1 MLALTLLNS
10 DCTILL
16 LWLLPRFPPPLPNL
30 HLLLRILILSS
41 RPLLPQ
47 IFRFAPTEVRLR
59 QQVRVQQRQQLQH
72 QVPQRILHLRPS
84 HLLQRMAHLETLS
97 RLGLWEEQ

>member
-1 MLALTLLNS
+1 M
-10 DCTILL
+10 
-16 LWLLPRFPPPLPNL
+16 
-30 HLLLRILILSS
+30 LSS

-47 IFRFAPTEVRLR
+47 IFRFATTEVRLR

-84 HLLQRMAHLETLS
+84 HLLQRMAHLENFS
-97 RLGLWEEQ
+97 RLGLWEGQ